1 MSCIR
6 PRDSI
11 RLQTCAFSVIEPI
24 DGLKI
29 SLYPF
34 VSGLFANPQISDKW
48 EHGPLQISTSN
59 IASGQSRVGIQHLE
73 NGNLEPKKMG
83 RRPGLD
89 GLRGLAWL
97 SVFVGHIQP
106 FSSIVP
112 ADTGMFIFFGLS
124 GFLITQ
130 LLVEEQVFR
139 GSICLGEFFKR
150 RLVRLLPALMLFLA
164 FWLLVVWIFL
174 GSAWLT
180 TVPEGGPSRSLTL
193 PVALQG
199 VAASLSYFM
208 NWAEIFK
215 VFNGYVPI
223 GHIWSLAVEM
233 QFYLAWA
240 FILVFL
246 IRRSQKVAL
255 WFAVLGSFA
264 ASIEAIWLMHIGD
277 SGLRIY
283 MGTDV
288 RAGSLLAGA
297 AAAMIWS
304 RTRADFRNSKVLKI
318 SAMISALEILWSIQ
332 AFADPT
338 FSISQQLAWPLT
350 SIACAIVVVYMVEL
364 PHSKWG
370 RWALHPVMQYIGKRS
385 YGLYLWHYV
394 WLTWFRSLGFL
405 GVLMALGM
413 SLISAEMSWRV
424 VEKPVSD
431 WFRRKRAA
439 KKTQVAPGRTY
450 IAFDMA
456 GSGGSQ

>member
-1 MSCIR
+1 MQRS
-6 PRDSI
+6 S
-11 RLQTCAFSVIEPI
+11 
-24 DGLKI
+24 
-29 SLYPF
+29 
-34 VSGLFANPQISDKW
+34 ANVAP
-48 EHGPLQISTSN
+48 
-59 IASGQSRVGIQHLE
+59 GQSRVGGQHLE
-73 NGNLEPKKMG
+73 NGNLQAKQMG

-97 SVFVGHIQP
+97 SVFVGHVQP
-106 FSSIVP
+106 FSNVVP

-130 LLVEEQVFR
+130 LLVEEQAFR
-139 GSICLGEFFKR
+139 GTIRLREFFKR
-150 RLVRLLPALMLFLA
+150 RIVRLLPALIVFLA
-164 FWLLVVWIFL
+164 VWILVVWVFL

-180 TVPEGGPSRSLTL
+180 TVPQGGASRSLTL
-193 PVALQG
+193 QVALEG
-199 VAASLSYFM
+199 VVASLSYFM

-215 VFNGYVPI
+215 MFSGYVPI

-233 QFYLAWA
+233 QFYLVWA

-246 IRRSQKVAL
+246 IRWGRKSVL

-264 ASIEAIWLMHIGD
+264 ASTEAIWLMHLGD

-304 RTRADFRNSKVLKI
+304 RTRTDFSTSKVLKI
-318 SAMISALEILWSIQ
+318 AALISAIEILWSMY

-350 SIACAIVVVYMVEL
+350 SIACAVAVIYMVEL
-364 PHSKWG
+364 PHGRGG

-394 WLTWFRSLGFL
+394 WLTWFRGLGLL
-405 GVLMALGM
+405 GVVMALGL
-413 SLISAEMSWRV
+413 SLLSAEMSWRLI
-424 VEKPVSD
+424 EKPVSD
-431 WFRRKRAA
+431 WFRHKREE
-439 KKTQVAPGRTY
+439 KKTQLAPDINIT
-450 IAFDMA
+450 FEMA
-456 GSGGSQ
+456 ESRPSI